1 MLALNSNIS
10 THHNYMDTLLVFEPS
25 ETEKTVFVEPLG
37 DKLRENSEFF
47 LVNLSSPVNAV
58 YNGDGALGGIFNDD
72 QAVVTITAR
81 QDTVSEG
88 SVIVFDLERDGH
100 PFSPL
105 TATIGRTIDA

>member
-1 MLALNSNIS
+1 MEPV
-10 THHNYMDTLLVFEPS
+10 LVFEPG
-25 ETEKTVFVEPLG
+25 ETEKTVFVEPLD
-37 DKLRENSEFF
+37 DKLRENSELF

-81 QDTVSEG
+81 PDTVSEG
-88 SVIVFDLERDGH
+88 SVIVFDLERDGR